1 MNKLKL
7 DVDTLRID
15 QFQVEP
21 ETKDGEGT
29 VIALSDTLYTTTAV
43 IRYCPNMPDTSRC

>member
-7 DVDTLRID
+7 DVDTLQIE

-21 ETKDGEGT
+21 EMKDGEGT
-29 VIALSDTLYTTTAV
+29 VMGHSDTLYTTTAV
-43 IRYCPNMPDTSRC
+43 IRYCPNMPSKYDC

>member
-7 DVDTLRID
+7 DVDTLQVD
-15 QFQVEP
+15 GFQVEP

-29 VIALSDTLYTTTAV
+29 VIAQSDTLWMTTYP
-43 IRYCPNMPDTSRC
+43 IRYCPRMPNTTG

>member
-7 DVDTLRID
+7 DVDTLRVD

-21 ETKDGEGT
+21 EMKDGEGT
-29 VIALSDTLYTTTAV
+29 VLAHSDTLTYTTYP
-43 IRYCPNMPDTSRC
+43 IRYCPNMPATARC